1 MSRDKWRS
9 APRVEGQIPQV
20 EAQVNTGAEGGGK
33 RDLSDGGKGDGRTQ
47 YRKWEVVTPCTPP
60 LPASPLVVK
69 SWCKRLSY
77 FVHQKREKTN
87 INVNRVIS
95 FHRASWK
102 IQIAITRNYFKAWK
116 PRLWQIKR
124 RWLISASPQYP
135 INIGRRILWCNSCH
149 LNVSM

>member
-1 MSRDKWRS
+1 MKVRTACGGTDTTGGSPGKHGGREGRKAGSIWWR
-9 APRVEGQIPQV
+9 EGRRENSVQ
-20 EAQVNTGAEGGGK
+20 
-33 RDLSDGGKGDGRTQ
+33 
-47 YRKWEVVTPCTPP
+47 EVRGCDPCTPP

-77 FVHQKREKTN
+77 FVHQKREKRN

-135 INIGRRILWCNSCH
+135 INIGQRILWCNSCH
-149 LNVSM
+149 LNISM